1 MVEPFFREIFPL
13 QSTYS
18 AKPVPVLPDF
28 AARLIGWQRA
38 HGRHGL
44 PWQGSRDP
52 YRIWLAEI
60 MLQQTQVASVIP
72 YYTRFLARFPD
83 VAALAAAAVEEV
95 MALWSGLGYY
105 ARARNL
111 HRAARAVMDEHGG
124 RFPATAAAL
133 AGLPGVGRST
143 AAAIAAFASG
153 ERAAIL
159 DGNVKRVLCR
169 AFGIAG
175 FPGER
180 AIEKCLWALAETLL
194 PARGED
200 MGIYTQAQMDLGA
213 TLCTR
218 AHPACERC
226 PLADACVARASKRI
240 AELPTPRPRK
250 TPPRHAA
257 RMAVVVLGQS
267 ILLER
272 RPPAGIWGGLL
283 ALPEIPAGIDIA
295 AWGERTFGLERV
307 GVRELP
313 ALVHTFTHFT
323 LAIAPW
329 RIDLPAPPRFVG
341 EAAWQWL
348 DFGQIDSA
356 ALPAPV
362 RRILE
367 SEVMRTE
374 S

>member
-1 MVEPFFREIFPL
+1 M
-13 QSTYS
+13 S
-18 AKPVPVLPDF
+18 DF
-28 AARLIGWQRA
+28 SVRLIGWQHA

-44 PWQGSRDP
+44 PWQDSRDP
-52 YRIWLAEI
+52 YRVWLSEI
-60 MLQQTQVASVIP
+60 MLQQTQVAAVIP

-83 VAALAAAAVEEV
+83 VAALAAASVEEV

-111 HRAARAVMDEHGG
+111 HRAAREVVEKHGG

-153 ERAAIL
+153 ERTAIL

-180 AIEKCLWALAETLL
+180 AIETRLWALAETLL
-194 PARGED
+194 PARRED
-200 MGIYTQAQMDLGA
+200 MGVYIQAQMDLGA
-213 TLCTR
+213 MVCTR
-218 AHPACERC
+218 ARPACERC
-226 PLADACVARASKRI
+226 PLAGECVARVSGRI
-240 AELPTPRPRK
+240 AELPAPRPRK
-250 TPPRHAA
+250 TLPRRAA
-257 RMAVVVLGQS
+257 RMAVVILGQS
-267 ILLER
+267 VLLER

-283 ALPEIPAGIDIA
+283 ALPEIPAHIGDIE
-295 AWGERTFGLERV
+295 AWGTRTFGLARV

-313 ALVHTFTHFT
+313 AFIHTFTHFT

-329 RIDLPAPPRFVG
+329 RIDLPAPPRLVA

-348 DFGQIDSA
+348 DFGQIASA

-362 RRILE
+362 RRILA
-367 SEVMRTE
+367 SEAMRTAD
-374 S
+374 